1 LDDFFY
7 HEPVLL
13 DKVKE
18 LLLTNKDTSE
28 SKLYADCTLG
38 GGGYTKMILEA
49 ASPGTKVICIDKDD
63 NAIEYSKKQL
73 GAFTDR
79 LVFFRGNFADIKQIA
94 CTFGAGKVSGI
105 VMDLGL
111 SSYQIESE
119 EGFSYQRDTALD
131 MRADRQQELTAAS
144 ILNNY
149 NEEQLFHIIDDFGE
163 LRYSRQ
169 VTRDIVSYRNTKKFE
184 TTFDLVELLKI
195 KIPPRYL
202 KGDLS
207 KVFQALRIE
216 VNNELANLEKVL
228 DDSPYILEKGGRVIV
243 VSYHSLE
250 DRIVKHKFRSNK
262 ELKVITKKPVEAED
276 VEITKNVR
284 SRSAKLRAAEKL

>member
-1 LDDFFY
+1 MTESFY
-7 HEPVLL
+7 HEPVLI

-18 LLLTNKDTSE
+18 LLLTNSDSSAAKI
-28 SKLYADCTLG
+28 YVDCTLG
-38 GGGYTKMILEA
+38 GGGYTKMILEETQP
-49 ASPGTKVICIDKDD
+49 SVKVICIDKDD
-63 NAIEYSKKQL
+63 NAIEYSKKRL
-73 GAFTDR
+73 EAYSDR
-79 LVFFRGNFADIKQIA
+79 LFFFRGNFADIKQIA
-94 CTFGAGKVSGI
+94 GTFDAGEVSGL

-119 EGFSYQRDTALD
+119 EGFSYLKDTALD
-131 MRADRQQELTAAS
+131 MRADRQQELTAAA

-149 NEEQLFHIIDDFGE
+149 SEEELFRIMDTYGE
-163 LRYSRQ
+163 LRYSKQ
-169 VTRDIVSYRNTKKFE
+169 VSRDIAAFRKTKKFE
-184 TTFDLVELLKI
+184 TTFDLVELLKV

-216 VNNELANLEKVL
+216 VNNELANLEKIL

-250 DRIVKHKFRSNK
+250 DRIVKHSFRANK
-262 ELKVITKKPVEAED
+262 MLKVITKRPVEAED
-276 VEITKNVR
+276 EEIAQNVR
-284 SRSAKLRAAEKL
+284 SRSAKLRTAEKL